1 MCYHLKVAA
10 TIKQLAEQYNKESNV
25 DFTPGDFNGF
35 EHPQTPVISNEQ
47 PEAISLGKWGLIP
60 HWADQHFEARNTLNA
75 RIETLSDKASFSPYL
90 ANRCLILVSGFYEWQ
105 WLDKQGKRKQKYYIT
120 GPQET
125 FALAGLWSV
134 YDRQLSYSIVTTAA
148 NPQMAIIHNSKERM
162 PVVLSGTQETDW
174 LAGAPIATFRDCQ
187 AVLHPQAIAEAGQHN
202 NQLSLF

>member
-10 TIKQLAEQYNKESNV
+10 TIKQLAEQYNKESTAH
-25 DFTPGDFNGF
+25 FSPGDFNGF

-47 PEAISLGKWGLIP
+47 PETIRLAKWGLIP

-105 WLDKQGKRKQKYYIT
+105 WLDKLGKKKQKYYIT
-120 GPQET
+120 APQET
-125 FALAGLWSV
+125 FAMAGLWSL
-134 YDRQLSYSIVTTAA
+134 YDRQLTYSIVTTAA
-148 NPQMAIIHNSKERM
+148 NPQMALIHNSKERM
-162 PVVLSGTQETDW
+162 PVILSGAQEADW
-174 LAGAPIATFRDCQ
+174 LAGAPIAAFRDCQ
-187 AVLHPQAIAEAGQHN
+187 PKLNPQAIIEAGQN